1 MLLCDI
7 SRQLLSHVSSTELM
21 RTIHNLG
28 TLVLVDDSW
37 RDKMRGART
46 WEGLSLSFRVEFSFF
61 VILICLLLTSS
72 SLRYRRFI
80 FLFFC
85 VFVCNVF
92 LVWVGCLFTVWLW
105 CYPLVCPW
113 LRSIDT
119 CIAVLCHGWY
129 RGVALCWCGETFFYL
144 DLYLFS
150 LFSLSLPLS
159 FILLFLWYHLH
170 PYLYSYI
177 HLTLVFFHTTPPSFL
192 SLYSNVFAPMTDILW
207 GLTYKC

>member
-28 TLVLVDDSW
+28 TLVLIDNSW
-37 RDKMRGART
+37 RDKMRGAQT
-46 WEGLSLSFRVEFSFF
+46 WEGSSLSFRAEFKFF
-61 VILICLLLTSS
+61 LVILICLLLTS
-72 SLRYRRFI
+72 LRYRKII
-80 FLFFC
+80 FLFFFC

-92 LVWVGCLFTVWLW
+92 LVWVGCRFTVWLW

-119 CIAVLCHGWY
+119 CIAVFCHGWY
-129 RGVALCWCGETFFYL
+129 RGVALCWCGETFLPWFIS
-144 DLYLFS
+144 FF
-150 LFSLSLPLS
+150 FSLSLPLS

-170 PYLYSYI
+170 PSLYSYI
-177 HLTLVFFHTTPPSFL
+177 HLTLVFFHTTSFL
-192 SLYSNVFAPMTDILW
+192 SLYSNVFPPMIDILW